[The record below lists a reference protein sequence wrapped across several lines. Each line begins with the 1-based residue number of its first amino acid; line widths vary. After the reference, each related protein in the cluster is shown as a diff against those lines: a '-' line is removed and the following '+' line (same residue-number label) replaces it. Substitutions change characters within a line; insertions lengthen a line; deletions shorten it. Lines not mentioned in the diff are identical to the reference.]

1 MAEPEIARKLTVIFY
16 ADVAGYSRLMGFD
29 EVGTHRT
36 VSERLDDL
44 TERIAASGGTV
55 LRYAGDAVLA
65 TFDSAVAAVET
76 AAEAQSRIADDD
88 RGVDEDRRIR
98 FRIGVNLGEVIV
110 DRNEVFGDGVNL
122 AARLEAAAEAGGVC
136 ISAAVHD
143 QVAGKVDAE
152 FEDGGER
159 EFKNIARPVR
169 VYHWRSEAD
178 VRPKPAATEAGRAPA
193 TEKPS
198 IAVLPFD
205 NISGDP
211 EQEYFSDGIT
221 EDIITDLSKVSAL
234 FVIARNSS
242 FTYKGQAV
250 DVKHVARDL
259 GVKFVLEGSVRK
271 VANRVRITAQL
282 IDGASGGHLWAERYD
297 RDLDDIFAVQDEVTR
312 QIVEAL
318 KVTINVDERDRIG
331 GPPTDNLEAYDYVL
345 RGRELLFRYTSAET
359 NAEARAMF
367 ESAIALDPD
376 FATAHA
382 RLAVARFLEYTNG
395 WNDAS
400 DETLEEG
407 LRSALTA
414 VERDPQNPEAQ
425 WALSLGYTWKRD
437 LDGAIAESET
447 AVRLDPNHSQA
458 HASLGYIMS
467 YAGRADEAIENL
479 IKALRLDPQHPDI
492 WLHFLA
498 HAHFVQ
504 GAYEEAATLSCAAD
518 PDQSGN
524 RHLAGVAGFVL
535 RALGTRGGR
544 ARRMGQGAR
553 SQSRILHRAQGADTS
568 VQEPRRLG
576 TVHRRPSQGR
586 RCGRVTG

>member
-1 MAEPEIARKLTVIFY
+1 MADTKIARKLTVILY
-16 ADVAGYSRLMGFD
+16 ADVAGYSRLMGID
-29 EVGTHRT
+29 EAGTHRT
-36 VSERLDDL
+36 VSERLDEM
-44 TERIAASGGTV
+44 TKRIGSSGGTV

-65 TFDSAVAAVET
+65 TFDSAVAAVGT
-76 AAEAQSRIADDD
+76 AVEAQSRIADAD
-88 RGVDEDRRIR
+88 REVDEERRVR
-98 FRIGVNLGEVIV
+98 FRIGLNLGEVIV

-143 QVAGKVDAE
+143 QIAGKVDAQ

-169 VYHWRSEAD
+169 VYHWRPDAD
-178 VRPKPAATEAGRAPA
+178 VRPKPAAPEAGRAPA
-193 TEKPS
+193 SDKPS

-250 DVKHVARDL
+250 DVKHVAGEL
-259 GVKFVLEGSVRK
+259 GVRFVVEGSVRK
-271 VANRVRITAQL
+271 AANRVRITAQL

-318 KVTINVDERDRIG
+318 QITINADERKRIG
-331 GPPTDNLEAYDYVL
+331 GPRTDNIEAYDYVL
-345 RGRELLFRYTSAET
+345 RGRELFLRYTAEA
-359 NAEARAMF
+359 NAEARSMF
-367 ESAIALDPD
+367 EAAIALDPG

-382 RLAVARFLEYTNG
+382 RLAVVRFLDYTNS

-400 DETLEEG
+400 DETLEAG
-407 LRSALTA
+407 LCSALTA
-414 VERDPQNPEAQ
+414 VECDAGEADAR

-437 LDGAIAESET
+437 LDRAIVESET
-447 AVRLDPNHSQA
+447 AVRLDPNHPDA
-458 HASLGYIMS
+458 HASLGYILS
-467 YAGRADEAIENL
+467 YAGRADEGIENL
-479 IKALRLDPQHPDI
+479 RKALRLNPQHPSI

-498 HAHFVQ
+498 HAHFVL
-504 GAYEEAATLSCAAD
+504 GEYEEAATLLARRIRIDPGTDISRVLLASCYGHLGHEAEAGD
-518 PDQSGN
+518 EWARALEVNPDYSIEHKARILPYKNPDDWERIVDGL
-524 RHLAGVAGFVL
+524 RKAGLAGA
-535 RALGTRGGR
+535 
-544 ARRMGQGAR
+544 
-553 SQSRILHRAQGADTS
+553 
-568 VQEPRRLG
+568 
-576 TVHRRPSQGR
+576 
-586 RCGRVTG
+586 

>member
-1 MAEPEIARKLTVIFY
+1 MAKPEFARKLTVILY
-16 ADVAGYSRLMGFD
+16 ADVAGYSRLMGLD

-44 TERIAASGGTV
+44 TERIGAGGGTV

-65 TFDSAVAAVET
+65 TFDSAVAAVAT
-76 AAEAQSRIADDD
+76 AAEAQSRIAADDHEL
-88 RGVDEDRRIR
+88 DEDRRVR

-122 AARLEAAAEAGGVC
+122 AARLEAAAEPGGICV
-136 ISAAVHD
+136 SAALHD

-169 VYHWRSEAD
+169 VYHWRPDAD
-178 VRPKPAATEAGRAPA
+178 VRPKPAGPEAGRAPA

-250 DVKHVARDL
+250 DVKHVAREL
-259 GVKFVLEGSVRK
+259 GVRFVLEGSVRK
-271 VANRVRITAQL
+271 AANRVRITAQL
-282 IDGASGGHLWAERYD
+282 IDGASAGHLWAERYD

-318 KVTINVDERDRIG
+318 KITLNADERDRIG
-331 GPPTDNLEAYDYVL
+331 GPRTDNVEAYDYVL
-345 RGRELLFRYTSAET
+345 RGRELFLRYTAEA
-359 NAEARAMF
+359 NAEARTMF
-367 ESAIALDPD
+367 EAAIALDPD

-382 RLAVARFLEYTNG
+382 RLAAVRFLEYTNG

-400 DETLEEG
+400 DETLEDG

-414 VERDPQNPEAQ
+414 VERDAGDPEAH

-437 LDGAIAESET
+437 LDRAIAESET
-447 AVRLDPNHSQA
+447 AVALDPNHAQA
-458 HASLGYIMS
+458 HASLGYILS

-479 IKALRLDPQHPDI
+479 RKALRLNPQHLDI

-498 HAHFVQ
+498 HAHFVR
-504 GAYEEAATLSCAAD
+504 GEYEEAATLLARRIRINPGTDISRVLLASCYGHLGREAD
-518 PDQSGN
+518 AGAEWAKALEVNPDYSIEHKARILPYKNPDDWERFIGGL
-524 RHLAGVAGFVL
+524 RKAGVAGV
-535 RALGTRGGR
+535 
-544 ARRMGQGAR
+544 
-553 SQSRILHRAQGADTS
+553 
-568 VQEPRRLG
+568 
-576 TVHRRPSQGR
+576 
-586 RCGRVTG
+586 